1 MTPQKSPSS
10 LLRACLRMVRPVN
23 FVMMGVAVIVGE
35 VAILGGIP
43 SISQMFYGFIV
54 SSFLTASSMVIND
67 IVDLD
72 IDRINAPD
80 RPLPSGMISR
90 RSALIFAGVLTVLGI
105 AAAIPL
111 SVYAVVVAVLT
122 FVVSLSYNLYGKR
135 IGLPGNMMVSFCV
148 AVPFLFGGIAVA
160 NTIDIT
166 IAVFFLLAF
175 LANVGREITKGIA
188 DMEGDKSKKIRT
200 MALVYGPK
208 MAARAAALFYI
219 TAVLITPLPYMFG
232 NLGLYYALIVLV
244 VDVGFLYS
252 SFFVLR
258 DQGKE
263 AALKVKTQAILWMI
277 LALLA
282 FFVGGIAR

>member
-1 MTPQKSPSS
+1 
-10 LLRACLRMVRPVN
+10 MVRPVN
-23 FVMMGVAVIVGE
+23 FIMMGVAVIVGE

-43 SISQMFYGFIV
+43 SLSQMFYGFIV

-80 RPLPSGMISR
+80 RPLPSGMISK
-90 RSALIFAGVLTVLGI
+90 RSALIFGGFLTILGI

-111 SVYAVVVAVLT
+111 SIYAVVIAVLT
-122 FVVSLSYNLYGKR
+122 FIVSLSYNLYGKK

-188 DMEGDKSKKIRT
+188 DMEGDRLKKIRT
-200 MALVYGPK
+200 VALVYGTK
-208 MAARAAALFYI
+208 TAAWAAALFYI
-219 TAVLITPLPYMFG
+219 TAVLITPLPYIFG
-232 NLGLYYALIVLV
+232 NLGLYYAMIVLV
-244 VDVGFLYS
+244 VDAGFVYS
-252 SFFVLR
+252 SFFIIR
-258 DQGKE
+258 DQSKE
-263 AALKVKTQAILWMI
+263 AALKVKTQAMLWMI

>member
-10 LLRACLRMVRPVN
+10 LLRAFLRMVRPVN
-23 FVMMGVAVIVGE
+23 FIMMGVAVIVGE

-43 SISQMFYGFIV
+43 SLSQMFYGFIV

-80 RPLPSGMISR
+80 RPLPSGMISK
-90 RSALIFAGVLTVLGI
+90 RSALIFGGFLTILGI

-111 SVYAVVVAVLT
+111 SIYAVVIAVLT
-122 FVVSLSYNLYGKR
+122 FIVSLSYNLYGKK

-188 DMEGDKSKKIRT
+188 DMEGDRLKKIRT
-200 MALVYGPK
+200 VALVYGTK
-208 MAARAAALFYI
+208 TAAWAAALFYI
-219 TAVLITPLPYMFG
+219 TAVLITPLPYIFG
-232 NLGLYYALIVLV
+232 NLGLYYAMIVLV
-244 VDVGFLYS
+244 VDAGFVYS
-252 SFFVLR
+252 SFFIIR
-258 DQGKE
+258 DQSKE
-263 AALKVKTQAILWMI
+263 AALKVKTQAMLWMI